1 MRKPLG
7 ARGLKAAVDPNHLD
21 HLSNILTNSFQL
33 ADAAVSAYS
42 KVDKTGFIG
51 FIATYIEIGID
62 AGRSLFQTFGI
73 QNAYGPSI
81 LLFTIIG
88 KNNLLLSYPLLSLY
102 TSLSPLCF
110 YHSESINIPFTIS
123 NIRIN
128 NKTTKNSTITTKS
141 YGKICK

>member
-88 KNNLLLSYPLLSLY
+88 KKNPFLFHPFSVVIHISL
-102 TSLSPLCF
+102 C
-110 YHSESINIPFTIS
+110 YHSEGVNIPFAIS

-128 NKTTKNSTITTKS
+128 HKTTKNSTITTKS